1 MGTWNPLFVVFFLG
15 ILVFSNALLVECTTS
30 QTENLESSLSGDIL
44 VGGNYASPYSALEIQ
59 LPFGWSG
66 LRLLGV
72 VTISPDG
79 LEAWKHPIEMNASMI
94 IVEYDRTELLE
105 QAGAAVQESY

>member
-1 MGTWNPLFVVFFLG
+1 MPVHTARLKFNCHLG
-15 ILVFSNALLVECTTS
+15 
-30 QTENLESSLSGDIL
+30 G
-44 VGGNYASPYSALEIQ
+44 
-59 LPFGWSG
+59 G

-94 IVEYDRTELLE
+94 VVEYDRTELLE